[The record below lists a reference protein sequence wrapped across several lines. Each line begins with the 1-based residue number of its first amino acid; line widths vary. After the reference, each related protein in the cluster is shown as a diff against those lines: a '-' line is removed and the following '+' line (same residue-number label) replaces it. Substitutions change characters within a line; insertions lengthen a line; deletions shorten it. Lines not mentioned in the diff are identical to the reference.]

1 MRRRRWRRRGFIINR
16 RHDHRF
22 HLFHNSSPIRYQIV
36 VISSMNR
43 HSSWIYFQ
51 MLSRCFH
58 DAIEMLRRFFQVFGC
73 SRWLS
78 RPMLKIF
85 LAVCWSFWKISANNL
100 QLVFICLPFDW
111 IFSGW
116 LAFSRDS
123 APLNWTRFLWL
134 LPSPFP
140 PNKKK
145 QINNK
150 ISANCS
156 DLWRFLYS
164 KWFWRILSRPFV
176 IGFNVCEIPRDST
189 ALLLVRSC
197 WLINSADFKTKLLI
211 FQENRKRTL
220 LKKRLSTY
228 QPARSFVSGIWLI
241 SFKPLNYLLIA
252 RWP

>member
-51 MLSRCFH
+51 MLSPCFH

-85 LAVCWSFWKISANNL
+85 GRVLEFLEDFGQQSAVGFHLSAIWLDFQRLIGIFEGFGAIELNEIS
-100 QLVFICLPFDW
+100 
-111 IFSGW
+111 
-116 LAFSRDS
+116 LAFTL
-123 APLNWTRFLWL
+123 PL
-134 LPSPFP
+134 P

-211 FQENRKRTL
+211 FQENRKKNFDEKTPL
-220 LKKRLSTY
+220 DIT
-228 QPARSFVSGIWLI
+228 ARSFVC
-241 SFKPLNYLLIA
+241 
-252 RWP
+252 

>member
-51 MLSRCFH
+51 MLSPCFH
-58 DAIEMLRRFFQVFGC
+58 DAFTM
-73 SRWLS
+73 LS
-78 RPMLKIF
+78 RCFGDSFRFLAALVGFHDQCWRF

-134 LPSPFP
+134 LPSPSP

-211 FQENRKRTL
+211 FQENRKKNFVEKTPL
-220 LKKRLSTY
+220 DIT
-228 QPARSFVSGIWLI
+228 ARSFVC
-241 SFKPLNYLLIA
+241 
-252 RWP
+252 